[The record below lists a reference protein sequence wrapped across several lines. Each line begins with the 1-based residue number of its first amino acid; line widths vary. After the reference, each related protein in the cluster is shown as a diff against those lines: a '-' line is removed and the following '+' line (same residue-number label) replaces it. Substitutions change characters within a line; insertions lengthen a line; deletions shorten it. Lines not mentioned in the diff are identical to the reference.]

1 MTTQA
6 TSTED
11 YLRILQ
17 NEFLQRKQKNKK
29 YSLRAFAKFLGV
41 SHALLSLVFLKK
53 KGLSP
58 KMADKIS
65 TKLALS
71 HLERNIFISSVEKCF
86 SRSAKKKTRAGQV
99 LNELHKQKHF
109 KSLTQENVSQ
119 IDHWAYVAVFEAIYS
134 KKAQTTKELCFFLDQ
149 KPSMVV
155 KVVTYLLEISAIADE
170 NGTYSALSS
179 SLHTTNDIPAM
190 AMVNYHI
197 SMAQKAIDS
206 IQKQPVHIREFQN
219 AILTVN
225 HESIGEAKKMI
236 RNFIHEFNTRFYV
249 DNDNSQLYSLF
260 VSFFKMGREQRES
273 L

>member
-1 MTTQA
+1 MTNQTA
-6 TSTED
+6 ED

-17 NEFLQRKQKNKK
+17 NEFQQRKQKNKK

-41 SHALLSLVFLKK
+41 SHALLSLVLLKK

-65 TKLALS
+65 AKLALS

-86 SRSAKKKTRAGQV
+86 SRSTNKKNKARQV
-99 LNELHKQKHF
+99 LTQLHKQKQF

-134 KKAQTTKELCFFLDQ
+134 KKAQTSKDLCFFLDQ
-149 KPSMVV
+149 KPSLIE
-155 KVVTYLLEISAIADE
+155 KVTIYLLEISAISEDS
-170 NGTYSALSS
+170 GTFSALSS
-179 SLHTTNDIPAM
+179 SLQTTNDIPAK
-190 AMVNYHI
+190 ALVNYHI

-206 IQKQPVHIREFQN
+206 IQQQPVHMREFQN

-225 HESIGEAKKMI
+225 HDSIAEAKKMI

-249 DNDNSQLYSLF
+249 DNDASQLYSLF
-260 VSFFKMGREQRES
+260 VSFFNIGKT
-273 L
+273 

>member
-1 MTTQA
+1 MTTQVTA
-6 TSTED
+6 TED

-17 NEFLQRKQKNKK
+17 NEFNQRKQKNKK

-109 KSLTQENVSQ
+109 KSLTQENINQ

-149 KPSMVV
+149 KPSMIV
-155 KVVTYLLEISAIADE
+155 KVVTYLLEISAIADK

-179 SLHTTNDIPAM
+179 SLHTTNDIPAT

-206 IQKQPVHIREFQN
+206 IQKQPVHVREFQN

-225 HESIGEAKKMI
+225 RESIGDAKKMI
-236 RNFIHEFNTRFYV
+236 RNFIHDFNTRFYV

-260 VSFFKMGREQRES
+260 VSFFKMGKEQREG

>member
-1 MTTQA
+1 MTNQA
-6 TSTED
+6 TED

-17 NEFLQRKQKNKK
+17 NEFHQRKQKNKK

-41 SHALLSLVFLKK
+41 SHALLSQVFLKK

-65 TKLALS
+65 VKLALS

-86 SRSAKKKTRAGQV
+86 SRSAKQKNKAGQ
-99 LNELHKQKHF
+99 LLKELHKQKQF
-109 KSLTQENVSQ
+109 KSLTQETVRQ
-119 IDHWAYVAVFEAIYS
+119 IDHWAYVAVFEAIFS

-149 KPSMVV
+149 KPSMIV
-155 KVVTYLLEISAIADE
+155 KVVTYLQKISAVAED

-179 SLHTTNDIPAM
+179 SLQTSNDIPAK

-197 SMAQKAIDS
+197 SMAQKAISS
-206 IQKQPVHIREFQN
+206 IQQQPVHMREFQN

-225 HESIGEAKKMI
+225 HESMGEAKKMI

-249 DNDNSQLYSLF
+249 DNDTSQLYSLF
-260 VSFFKMGREQRES
+260 VSFFKMGKE
-273 L
+273 